1 MSEYIP
7 KKDREFVAKRA
18 NYCCEYCQMP
28 QRFSLFAFH
37 VDHITSLKHGGKTEL
52 SNLAFACGFCNGNK
66 GTDLGTFLLNELA
79 IIRFFNPRVDNW
91 NLHFEIVDAVIY
103 GKSQIGEATIK
114 IFQFNEI
121 ERVLERKL
129 LAGGG
134 YI

>member
-7 KKDREFVAKRA
+7 KRDREFVAKRA
-18 NYCCEYCQMP
+18 NYCCEYCKMP

-52 SNLAFACGFCNGNK
+52 TNLAFACGFCNGNK
-66 GTDLGTFLLNELA
+66 GTDLGTFLLNEQT

-91 NLHFEIVDAVIY
+91 NLHFEMVDAVIY
-103 GKSQIGEATIK
+103 GKSPIGEATIK

-129 LAGGG
+129 LLEGR